1 MAQELSAFS
10 TLMGGGRG
18 DGGKARKVRGR
29 LADAG
34 CLAAKQKG
42 C

>member
-10 TLMGGGRG
+10 TLMGGG